1 MENNL
6 DFESLFYRTYCDDK
20 TYGKFSYLLGYA
32 ITTFRYLDQWEEEIM
47 PYLES
52 LANKTGKI
60 DDWNSFPWGGTICFR
75 YDHVLIVDKSLFQVC
90 SLYPPIRDENNNP
103 LFNEYGE
110 SLYDTIYLKEHY
122 EEYVYISL
130 EQFIK
135 ICKIWME
142 RWAR

>member
-1 MENNL
+1 MKKPTGSFIFLLWHFITDFPDL
-6 DFESLFYRTYCDDK
+6 DR
-20 TYGKFSYLLGYA
+20 
-32 ITTFRYLDQWEEEIM
+32 WEEEIM

-60 DDWNSFPWGGTICFR
+60 DDWNSFDWGGTICFR
-75 YDHVLIVDKSLFQVC
+75 YDHVLIADKSLFQVG

-142 RWAR
+142 QGAR

>member
-1 MENNL
+1 MKIDTLRRISEIYFN
-6 DFESLFYRTYCDDK
+6 EEA
-20 TYGKFSYLLGYA
+20 YGKFHYLIGYFL
-32 ITTFRYLDQWEEEIM
+32 ISFRYLDRWEEEIM

-60 DDWNSFPWGGTICFR
+60 DDWNSFDWGGTICFR
-75 YDHVLIVDKSLFQVC
+75 YDHVLIADKSIDAHKIV
-90 SLYPPIRDENNNP
+90 PILRDENGIP
-103 LFNEYGE
+103 VANEEGQ
-110 SLYDTIYLKEHY
+110 LLLDTLRIKANY

-142 RWAR
+142 QGAR

>member
-32 ITTFRYLDQWEEEIM
+32 ITTFRYLEQWEEEIM

-75 YDHVLIVDKSLFQVC
+75 YDHVLIADKSIDAHKIV
-90 SLYPPIRDENNNP
+90 PILRDENGIP
-103 LFNEYGE
+103 VANEEGQ
-110 SLYDTIYLKEHY
+110 LLLDTLRIKANY

-142 RWAR
+142 QGAR